1 MDIPKIMK
9 LFSEKNL
16 IEGKIKAAVA
26 QAEKKAVEQT
36 TEKIMYIGA
45 AERDIAHYAIGVFK
59 KEMGEFLQKEFG
71 GII

>member
-1 MDIPKIMK
+1 MDTLKIMK

-16 IEGKIKAAVA
+16 IEAKIKAAVA
-26 QAEKKAVEQT
+26 SAEKNAVAHGQKLEGPW
-36 TEKIMYIGA
+36 EAASGA
-45 AERDIAHYAIGVFK
+45 VQVFK

>member
-1 MDIPKIMK
+1 MDPLKIMK

-16 IEGKIKAAVA
+16 IEAKIKAAVA
-26 QAEKKAVEQT
+26 TAEQNAIRVGQKQAGPWE
-36 TEKIMYIGA
+36 A
-45 AERDIAHYAIGVFK
+45 ASEALKVFK

>member
-1 MDIPKIMK
+1 MDTLKLMK

-16 IEGKIKAAVA
+16 IEAKIKAAVIE
-26 QAEKKAVEQT
+26 AEKKAINAFYQPTDHSQIKAYECIQF
-36 TEKIMYIGA
+36 
-45 AERDIAHYAIGVFK
+45 FK